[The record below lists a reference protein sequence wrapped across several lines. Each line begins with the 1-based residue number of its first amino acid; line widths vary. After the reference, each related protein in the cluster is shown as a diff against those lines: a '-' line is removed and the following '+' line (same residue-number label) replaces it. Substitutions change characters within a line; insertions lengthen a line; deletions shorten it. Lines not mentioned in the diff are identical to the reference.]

1 MAKRL
6 AGSLMS
12 NLKKLSQLY
21 KANKFELGYI
31 DVYEK
36 YFENIKDKELK
47 ILEIGSLIGGGTA
60 SFLNYFKSA
69 EIVCLDINDS
79 NIG

>member
-6 AGSLMS
+6 VGSLMS
-12 NLKKLSQLY
+12 NLKNLSQLY

-47 ILEIGSLIGGGTA
+47 ILEIGIDKGPSLKG
-60 SFLNYFKSA
+60 L
-69 EIVCLDINDS
+69 E
-79 NIG
+79 